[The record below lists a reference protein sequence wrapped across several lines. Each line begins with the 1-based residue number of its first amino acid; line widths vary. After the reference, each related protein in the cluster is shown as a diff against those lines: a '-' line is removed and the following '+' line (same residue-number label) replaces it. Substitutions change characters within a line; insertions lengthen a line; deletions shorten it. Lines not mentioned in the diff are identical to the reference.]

1 MKSACTL
8 SPRADVGH
16 VSIVLL
22 KKLSDFLTNRKYAV
36 SSIMLA
42 LFLWKNSRPKR
53 SFNFI
58 GLTNCNFYQSPRAD
72 VGHVSIVL
80 VKNSWPMRSFN
91 SIKSING
98 KFYQS
103 RRADVSHVSIV
114 LVKKTQLEAS
124 ISLDRLIVNVL

>member
-22 KKLSDFLTNRKYAV
+22 KKLSNKLQLYWINQSQMCLKVDYV
-36 SSIMLA
+36 SIVLVKKKLLA
-42 LFLWKNSRPKR
+42 DEELQ
-53 SFNFI
+53 
-58 GLTNCNFYQSPRAD
+58 FYWIDQSKMYAD

-91 SIKSING
+91 SIRSING

-114 LVKKTQLEAS
+114 LEKKTQ
-124 ISLDRLIVNVL
+124 

>member
-80 VKNSWPMRSFN
+80 MKKLSTKLQIYW
-91 SIKSING
+91 IN
-98 KFYQS
+98 QS
-103 RRADVSHVSIV
+103 QMCFKVDYVSIV
-114 LVKKTQLEAS
+114 LLKKKLSANEELQFYW
-124 ISLDRLIVNVL
+124 IDRS